1 MEAPKEKGPGPDG
14 FIGIFFS
21 HCWDII
27 KIDLINAVNQ
37 FYCRNQQ
44 GLQFLNQAY
53 VILIPKKDNPKL
65 VSDFRPISLTHNFAK
80 LISKLLA
87 NRLAPE
93 LEDLISVNQ
102 SAFIKKCCIHDN
114 FMYVQEVIK
123 ELHKKKYHPCLLS
136 WIFSKVL
143 IQLIGLTCSTLW
155 NNLDSLRDGEIE
167 LLPCGAQLLLHFWS
181 MVCLARR
188 CFSAE
193 V

>member
-27 KIDLINAVNQ
+27 KTDLINAVNQ

-65 VSDFRPISLTHNFAK
+65 VSGFRPISLTHNFAK

-93 LEDLISVNQ
+93 LEDLISVN
-102 SAFIKKCCIHDN
+102 
-114 FMYVQEVIK
+114 
-123 ELHKKKYHPCLLS
+123 
-136 WIFSKVL
+136 
-143 IQLIGLTCSTLW
+143 
-155 NNLDSLRDGEIE
+155 
-167 LLPCGAQLLLHFWS
+167 
-181 MVCLARR
+181 
-188 CFSAE
+188 
-193 V
+193 